1 MKKTTE
7 KAQSVVKEFGL
18 STLSVKNKT
27 TVLFLTAIILGFG
40 LVSYM
45 QTPKEAFPEVSLPTI
60 YVGTVHP
67 GNSPS
72 DMENL
77 ITRPIEKELNSIS
90 GVDKITSSSVQDF
103 STIII
108 EFDSDTEVE
117 EALQDVKDAVDKAE
131 LPSDLDSDPSVNEMN
146 VSEFPIMNINLSG
159 DYSFLQLK
167 GYAEYLEDRIEK
179 LDEIS
184 KVNIRGLQEEEV
196 RINVDL
202 YKMQALQLSFR
213 DIENAISA
221 ENVTISGG
229 NILTDGFRRTIRVVG
244 EFKEVEELNE
254 IIIKSEK
261 LNIVYLKDI
270 ATVEFDFKE
279 RESYARL
286 EGNTVVMLDVVKRSG
301 KNLLAASDK
310 INEIVDDVRNNVFP
324 KDLEVTVTLDQT
336 INTRSQVAN
345 LENSIISGVILVV
358 AVLLFFLGT
367 RNSLFVGLAI
377 PTSMLLSFIILGA
390 LGITI
395 NTMVL
400 FGLIMALGMLV
411 DNGIVV
417 VENVYRLMDEE
428 GYSASRAAIEGVG
441 EVAWPI
447 IASTATTLAAFLP
460 LAIWPGIMGEF
471 MKFLPITLIIV
482 LGSSLFV
489 ALVIN
494 PVFTALFMV
503 VGIDKKGDKA
513 WLISGGVLALLG
525 IIIVIASPDGGMK
538 GLGNSMALLGILFI
552 LNIWVLT
559 PAANWFQ
566 NSFLPILENAYEK
579 LLSFALSKK
588 TPIFVFIGTWLL
600 LFFSFALLGIFPPK
614 VEFFPANEPNYVNIF
629 VEKPLGTD
637 IEVTNGFTKEIEK
650 EVNKIIEPY
659 RFAVNAVITQ
669 VGEGTS
675 DPGDPLS
682 GGMGNKTPHKARIT
696 VEFVQYTHRIVP
708 GTDSTLNTNDVLN
721 ALRDNLPQY
730 PGVQLNVA
738 KNSAGPPAGP
748 KINLEITGP
757 EFEELINISSDIRK
771 RINESGIKGIEKLKS
786 DLQLG
791 KPELIV
797 DVDRKKARR
806 YGVSSATIAMELR
819 TSLFGKEISKFKQGE
834 DDYPIQ
840 LRLADK
846 YRYNKEALMNMRIT
860 FRDQMTGQMRQV
872 PISAIAD
879 AHNVSTYGSVR
890 RKNLDRIVTLY
901 SDVLEGY
908 NATEVNDALK
918 ELLADYQTPDGY
930 SFKFTGEQ
938 ESQEKEMAFLQ
949 LALMIAL
956 FLILLIIVAQFNRIS
971 SPVIIL
977 SSVLLSTIG
986 VFLGLVIFN
995 MDFIIIMTMIG
1006 IISLAG
1012 IVVNNAIVL
1021 IDYTILLMDRKKAE
1035 LGESEKF
1042 TKQDLVDA
1050 VVKAGKTRLR
1060 PVLLTAITT
1069 VLGLIPL
1076 AIGLNIDFYGLFK
1089 AFNPDIFIGG
1099 ENVIFWGPMSW
1110 TIIFGI
1116 TFATFLTLIAV
1127 PVMFL
1132 LVERFKGLLFK
1143 RF

>member
-1 MKKTTE
+1 MDLKKKQE
-7 KAQSVVKEFGL
+7 QVQQVIREFGL
-18 STLSVKNKT
+18 SSLAVNNRT
-27 TVLFLTAIILGFG
+27 TVLFITFIILGFG
-40 LVSYM
+40 LLSYVTM
-45 QTPKEAFPEVSLPTI
+45 PKEAFPEVSLPTI

-90 GVDKITSSSVQDF
+90 GVDKIKSSSVQDF
-103 STIII
+103 STIIV
-108 EFDSDTEVE
+108 EFDSDIEAST
-117 EALQDVKDAVDKAE
+117 ALQEVKDAVDKAKNE
-131 LPSDLDSDPSVNEMN
+131 LPSDLDNEPNVFKMN
-146 VSEFPIMNINLSG
+146 MSEFPIMNINLSG
-159 DYSFLQLK
+159 DYSFYQLK
-167 GYAEYLEDRIEK
+167 EYAEYLEDRIEK

-184 KVNIRGLQEEEV
+184 KVNIRGLQEQEV
-196 RINVDL
+196 KINVDL
-202 YKMQALQLSFR
+202 YKMQSLQLSFR
-213 DIENAISA
+213 DIENAISG

-244 EFKEVEELNE
+244 EFKKVEEINE
-254 IIIKSEK
+254 IIVKNEK

-310 INEIVDDVRNNVFP
+310 INEIVKDVEENVFP
-324 KDLEVTVTLDQT
+324 KDLDVRITLDQT
-336 INTRSQVAN
+336 VNTRSQVAN

-358 AVLLFFLGT
+358 VVLLFFLGT

-377 PTSMLLSFIILGA
+377 PMSMFLSFLILGA

-417 VENVYRLMDEE
+417 VENVYRLMDE
-428 GYSASRAAIEGVG
+428 GYDPIRAAKEGVG

-471 MKFLPITLIIV
+471 MKYLPITLIIV

-503 VGIDKKGDKA
+503 VGVDKKGDKG
-513 WLISGGVLALLG
+513 WLITGGILTLIGVA
-525 IIIVIASPDGGMK
+525 IVIAVPAGGMQ
-538 GLGNSMALLGILFI
+538 GLGNAIALLGILFV

-559 PAANWFQ
+559 PTSNWFQ
-566 NSFLPILENAYEK
+566 NKFLPILESAYEK
-579 LLSFALSKK
+579 LLAFTLRRYIPIGVFFGTWILLFISIQIFSAK
-588 TPIFVFIGTWLL
+588 TPNV
-600 LFFSFALLGIFPPK
+600 LFFP
-614 VEFFPANEPNYVNIF
+614 ENEPNYVNVFI
-629 VEKPLGTD
+629 EQPLGTD
-637 IEVTNGFTKEIEK
+637 IEITNQFTVDVEA

-659 RFAVNAVITQ
+659 RYAVNAVITQ

-675 DPGDPLS
+675 DPGDPLGGGS
-682 GGMGNKTPHKARIT
+682 GDKTPHKSRIT
-696 VEFVQYTHRIVP
+696 VEFKEYVQRN
-708 GTDSTLNTNDVLN
+708 DLNTNVVLN
-721 ALRDNLPQY
+721 AIRDELPKF
-730 PGVQLNVA
+730 PGVQVSVA
-738 KNSAGPPAGP
+738 KNSNGPPVGNP
-748 KINLEITGP
+748 VNLEVTGP
-757 EFEELINISSDIRK
+757 DFNKLIEITSDLK
-771 RINESGIKGIEKLKS
+771 NRINQSGIKGIENLKS

-846 YRYNKEALMNMRIT
+846 YRYNKEALMNMSIT
-860 FRDQMTGQMRQV
+860 FRDQMTGKMRQV
-872 PISAIAD
+872 PISAVAD
-879 AHNVSTYGSVR
+879 AHNTSTFGSIR
-890 RKNLDRIVTLY
+890 RKDLDRVVTLY
-901 SDVLEGY
+901 SNVLEGY
-908 NATEVNDALK
+908 NATEVNDHLK
-918 ELLADYQTPDGY
+918 ELLADYQVPDGY
-930 SFKFTGEQ
+930 TFKFTGEQ
-938 ESQEKEMAFLQ
+938 ESQEKEMKFLMMA
-949 LALMIAL
+949 LAIAV
-956 FLILLIIVAQFNRIS
+956 FLILLIIVAQFNSIS
-971 SPVIIL
+971 APAIIL

-986 VFLGLVIFN
+986 VLLGLVIFQ

-1021 IDYTILLMDRKKAE
+1021 IDYTILLIDRRKAE
-1035 LGESEKF
+1035 LSEDEVF
-1042 TKQDLVDA
+1042 TKQDLVEA
-1050 VVKAGKTRLR
+1050 IVKAGKTRLR

-1076 AIGLNIDFYGLFK
+1076 AIGFNIDFYGLFQS
-1089 AFNPDIFIGG
+1089 FDPHIYIGG
-1099 ENVIFWGPMSW
+1099 ENVVFWGPMSW

-1132 LVERFKGLLFK
+1132 LVEYLKSKIFKKF
-1143 RF
+1143 

>member
-1 MKKTTE
+1 MDLKKKQE
-7 KAQSVVKEFGL
+7 QAQQVIREFGL
-18 STLSVKNKT
+18 SSLSVNNKT
-27 TVLFLTAIILGFG
+27 TVLFITFIILGFG
-40 LVSYM
+40 LVSYVTM
-45 QTPKEAFPEVSLPTI
+45 PKEAFPEVSLPTI
-60 YVGTVHP
+60 YIGTVHP

-77 ITRPIEKELNSIS
+77 ITRPIEKELNTVS
-90 GVDKITSSSVQDF
+90 GVDKIKSSSVQDF
-103 STIII
+103 STIIV
-108 EFDSDTEVE
+108 EFDSDVEVSK
-117 EALQDVKDAVDKAE
+117 ALQEVKDAVDKAKSE
-131 LPSDLDSDPSVNEMN
+131 LPSDLDNEPNVFEMN
-146 VSEFPIMNINLSG
+146 MSEFPIMNINLSG
-159 DYSFLQLK
+159 DYSFYQLK
-167 GYAEYLEDRIEK
+167 EYAEYLEDRIEK

-184 KVNIRGLQEEEV
+184 KVEIRGLQEQEV
-196 RINVDL
+196 KINVDL
-202 YKMQALQLSFR
+202 YKMQSLQLSFR
-213 DIENAISA
+213 DIENAVSA

-244 EFKEVEELNE
+244 EFKQVEELNE
-254 IIIKSEK
+254 IIVKNEK

-286 EGNTVVMLDVVKRSG
+286 EGHTVVMLDVVKRSG
-301 KNLLAASDK
+301 RNLLAASDK
-310 INEIVDDVRNNVFP
+310 INEIVKDVEENVFP
-324 KDLEVTVTLDQT
+324 KDLDVRITLDQT
-336 INTRSQVAN
+336 VNTRSQVAN

-358 AVLLFFLGT
+358 VVLLFFLGT

-377 PTSMLLSFIILGA
+377 PMSMFLSFLILGA

-428 GYSASRAAIEGVG
+428 GYDPVRAAKEGVG

-471 MKFLPITLIIV
+471 MKYLPITLIIV

-503 VGIDKKGDKA
+503 VGVDKKGDKA
-513 WLISGGVLALLG
+513 WLIAGGILTFIGVAIVLA
-525 IIIVIASPDGGMK
+525 VPAGGTQ
-538 GLGNSMALLGILFI
+538 GLGNGIALLGILFM

-559 PAANWFQ
+559 PTSNWFQ
-566 NSFLPILENAYEK
+566 NKFLPILERAYER
-579 LLSFALSKK
+579 LLAFTLRRYI
-588 TPIFVFIGTWLL
+588 PIGVFIGTWAL
-600 LFFSFALLGIFPPK
+600 LFISIQIFSAKTPNVL
-614 VEFFPANEPNYVNIF
+614 FFPENEPNYVNVFI
-629 VEKPLGTD
+629 EQPLGTD
-637 IEVTNGFTKEIEK
+637 IEVTNQFTIDVEA
-650 EVNKIIEPY
+650 EVNKIIAPY
-659 RFAVNAVITQ
+659 RHAVNAVITQ

-675 DPGDPLS
+675 DPGDPLGS
-682 GGMGNKTPHKARIT
+682 GGGDKTPHKARIT
-696 VEFVQYTHRIVP
+696 VEFKEYILRN
-708 GTDSTLNTNDVLN
+708 DLNTNVVLN
-721 ALRDNLPQY
+721 AIRDNLPKY
-730 PGVQLNVA
+730 PGVQVSVA
-738 KNSAGPPAGP
+738 KNRNGPPAGNP
-748 KINLEITGP
+748 INLEVTGP
-757 EFEELINISSDIRK
+757 DFNKLIEITSDLQK
-771 RINESGIKGIEKLKS
+771 RINESGIKGIENLKS

-806 YGVSSATIAMELR
+806 FGVSSATIAMELR

-846 YRYNKEALMNMRIT
+846 YRYNKEALMNMSIT
-860 FRDQMTGQMRQV
+860 FRDQMTGKMRQV
-872 PISAIAD
+872 PISAVAD
-879 AHNVSTYGSVR
+879 AHNTSTFGSIR
-890 RKNLDRIVTLY
+890 RKDLDRVVTIY
-901 SDVLEGY
+901 SNVLEGY
-908 NATEVNDALK
+908 NATEINNNLK
-918 ELLADYQTPDGY
+918 ELLADYQVPDGY
-930 SFKFTGEQ
+930 TFKFTGEQ
-938 ESQEKEMAFLQ
+938 ESQEKEMNFLM
-949 LALMIAL
+949 LALAIAV

-971 SPVIIL
+971 SPAIIL
-977 SSVLLSTIG
+977 SSVILSTIG
-986 VFLGLVIFN
+986 VLLGLVIFQ

-1021 IDYTILLMDRKKAE
+1021 IDYTILLIDRRKAE
-1035 LGESEKF
+1035 LGDNEIF
-1042 TKQDLVDA
+1042 TKQDLVNA
-1050 VVKAGKTRLR
+1050 IVKAGKTRLR

-1076 AIGLNIDFYGLFK
+1076 AIGFNIDFYGLFQS
-1089 AFNPDIFIGG
+1089 FDPHIYIGG

-1132 LVERFKGLLFK
+1132 LVEYLKSKIFKKF
-1143 RF
+1143 